1 LEKALPSFP
10 IAPHRKA
17 RPAPRDRLTTSRRR
31 GWPSRHSAMG
41 VAEYDPYGPVATPGR
56 VARPPDVSFGYAHE
70 TSALESGAS
79 DMKQMADLVA
89 AQMHALRGIV
99 ARADE
104 AGSATSK
111 ALEAREAVETEW
123 WDAREAASD
132 SKLISYQKTDHYV
145 KRAAT
150 RAAAQRKFVTNKNAG
165 KSLMEACEDLRLASV
180 VLKQTHDEET
190 KNAEASAKRDAKL
203 AEAVKKEHE
212 ALRLFRSETN
222 AAVETVARSMA
233 ELKDNLD
240 RAAVAAARQAK
251 EVREAQEQRD
261 AERAAAGKTR
271 QDDADVPMVP
281 RIEHVHAS
289 RPATRAS
296 LADSPETSETASPA
310 FRVGDDDTERSPS
323 FAESG
328 ELQTAT
334 PPKENLSVEARTM
347 ANDPDPALVEELRET
362 KARAEAAETELL
374 RVRRK
379 LTEERESL
387 TSELDALRARH
398 ARESAEV
405 SGLAAD
411 AEKWRAMY
419 DAVKRD
425 ARRRDSAVDELDAL
439 RDAARKADEKH
450 AREIATLGAEH
461 GAAQADAR
469 RALLAADRRVADLEP
484 ALEAA
489 EARARALDEQ
499 VRSERERRR
508 DVEEELARARGD
520 LQRRGRDLSLAQD
533 ETAQELLSVSEQLE
547 RVKRRAADERESLER
562 ALETAR
568 AAANARVDEA
578 AAGSNTSW
586 RVASLEN
593 ELRKASESA
602 SAEREE
608 TGRLRA
614 ELERLSEQLKVARET
629 TAAAARSDLPGVV
642 ASLEAEVRRAAQKSA
657 AEKKHAAELAAVETA
672 RVADLHRSEL
682 KHQKDLGA
690 AEVKRFEALAK
701 SARAETDGVRAEL
714 SRLEAETTRLARDLR
729 KAESSLAEE
738 SMRTAAAAATA
749 QAEVKAAAAA
759 ATMAAA
765 KGDEKAE
772 AARRAEVEKV
782 RRDAEASARAA
793 AEALRE
799 TKSELEL
806 KKRALVAAE
815 TARDDAKAALEATT
829 QKLLKKHRKDM
840 DAALEEAGESA
851 EREKKRA
858 MEGLRADAAE
868 ATAELEKAIEGLR
881 ADAAKAAAAH
891 KVATDRLEAEAA
903 KAAAAHEKAM
913 DDLESELKA
922 EAAKAAAAHKKAMDE
937 FEAEAARAAAAHKSA
952 TAALEAEHA
961 TAAAA
966 AAAAHKS
973 AIAALETES
982 SETKTRDLVKK
993 HKKELDA
1000 ALEEAGERARLEKK
1014 KAIDGLEAEAAKTA
1028 AAHRAVVAALEAE
1041 NATAAATASAA
1052 HKSAIAALETDASKT
1067 ATLHKSA
1074 MAALEEE
1081 AAKAAAAHR
1090 LAVERLE
1097 AEHAAKLMSA
1107 LAEKDAEAA
1116 RIVTMHGKAVEA
1128 LEADAARTAAAHRN
1142 AVADLELELDRARD
1156 ESRALE
1162 RSLHAQKHVAM
1173 DEKTDRERVASELAR
1188 LRAALADAETAL
1200 DASRARVEAAERA
1213 AEKSAE
1219 ARASLSEAAGAAAA
1233 LEARARAAEEAAE
1246 AEALKTRA
1254 LRRELDD
1261 ARDAAEKT
1269 KLKLATLSANAEP
1282 NAADPEGDAAAEVLK
1297 KKFDR
1302 LISERDERLDA
1313 LTRTTRRLEAELDAE
1328 LKTSRSRRVALE
1340 DAESELVKAR
1350 RDSADADERFVAANA
1365 RADAAA
1371 KEAVELEKALD
1382 VCRRARDDAE
1392 QRVSEVQKNAE
1403 EDAKKAS
1410 RAFER
1415 RVAELEQEA
1424 ERRAAASERG
1434 KEADAA
1440 ELEAEKKKALETA
1453 NDELAE
1459 ARKAV
1464 LDAEER
1470 ALAATARA
1478 EAIETECETFRKR
1491 AVGLEE
1497 KAEKASA
1504 LVRDAAERA
1513 AKAETK
1519 LSEAERSA
1527 KEKAV
1532 VSRSDE
1538 TERAKRDAALSSLET
1553 EIENKT
1559 ARALEDA
1566 ARETERAKRDAAD
1579 ADARAAAANEKAKN
1593 ALEALSLSESKL
1605 RLAAAASEK
1614 EIAEAKAEANA
1625 LEEAERAVAE
1635 ARREAGEA
1643 RAAAAAA
1650 AEERDAFRK
1659 DAEDARRDAEASRRL
1674 KSEET
1679 PTPAPAYPV
1688 ASVNLPRFDSDSR
1701 DQKAETESDLID
1713 KAAFDAA
1720 AAYRRDAALASENLT
1735 VLSLLVQRLATDH
1748 LWLNAPRKDAIR
1760 FGQQPGP
1767 TARAAGKL
1775 ATRLVAPRV
1784 VAATWWEH
1792 LLFLCAAWV
1801 CVVLAFCYVAGTPLS
1816 ITPGVLF
1823 APFFPSFVVL
1833 AFRMIVTTPTD
1844 LKTIG
1849 VTTFVLNVC
1858 HLLFAPLGCALFFA
1872 KLWYTESAIPWWLVF
1887 LFPFLALTRVLF
1899 DAVRDVVVKMPV
1911 TEYAALGYGP
1921 EGSAY
1926 EFAFAG
1932 AAPGEREIDTRTP
1945 AREKDVP
1952 FVARRV
1958 FEARATDEERAEAF
1972 AASAEDEADT
1982 GETRAFH
1989 SASAT
1994 KSSAVESAKLPPQP
2008 RDEKTIP
2015 PKNVS
2020 FPQPRHHETAPFAVR
2035 GFGALPPAPP
2045 PGNVA
2050 SPAGV
2055 FLSPRFPTPPARR
2068 SPVARGA
2075 TFGAFAKR

>member
-1 LEKALPSFP
+1 MEKALPSFP

-296 LADSPETSETASPA
+296 LADSPETSEPASPA
-310 FRVGDDDTERSPS
+310 FRVGDDDTERAPS

-362 KARAEAAETELL
+362 KAKAEAAETELL

-439 RDAARKADEKH
+439 RDAIRKADEKH

-520 LQRRGRDLSLAQD
+520 LQRRGRDLSVAQD
-533 ETAQELLSVSEQLE
+533 ETAAELLSVSEQLE

-629 TAAAARSDLPGVV
+629 SAAAARSDLPGVV

-714 SRLEAETTRLARDLR
+714 SRLEQETQRLARDLR

-772 AARRAEVEKV
+772 AARRAEMEKV

-1014 KAIDGLEAEAAKTA
+1014 KAIDRLEAEAAKTA

-1116 RIVTMHGKAVEA
+1116 RIVTTHGKAVEA
-1128 LEADAARTAAAHRN
+1128 LEAENARTAAAHRN

-1269 KLKLATLSANAEP
+1269 KLKLATSSANAEP
-1282 NAADPEGDAAAEVLK
+1282 NAADPEGDAAEVEVLK
-1297 KKFDR
+1297 KKFDKD
-1302 LISERDERLDA
+1302 ISERDERLDA

-1415 RVAELEQEA
+1415 RVAELE
-1424 ERRAAASERG
+1424 
-1434 KEADAA
+1434 AD
-1440 ELEAEKKKALETA
+1440 KKKALETA

-1497 KAEKASA
+1497 EAEKASA
-1504 LVRDAAERA
+1504 LVRDATERA
-1513 AKAETK
+1513 AEAETK

-1527 KEKAV
+1527 KKTAV

-1538 TERAKRDAALSSLET
+1538 TERAKRDAATALSSLET
-1553 EIENKT
+1553 ETENKT

-1701 DQKAETESDLID
+1701 DQKAVSTESDLID

-1748 LWLNAPRKDAIR
+1748 LWVNAPKKDAIR
-1760 FGQQPGP
+1760 FGQRPGP

-1849 VTTFVLNVC
+1849 LTTFVLNVC

-1932 AAPGEREIDTRTP
+1932 AAPGEREIDTRSP

-1972 AASAEDEADT
+1972 AASAEDEAET

-1994 KSSAVESAKLPPQP
+1994 KSSAVESAKFPPQP

-2055 FLSPRFPTPPARR
+2055 FLSPRFPTPPARP